1 MKLRIQNNLGIL
13 GGTFDPPHKG
23 HLHISKLVIKKLYL
37 TTLYW
42 AITKQNPLKKTTPH
56 NNENKRKTLC
66 RQLTK
71 SEKKIK
77 LFNTSDVKNSNLT
90 INILRKI
97 KKKITKKTNLFF
109 IIGADNLIR
118 LHQWKDYKKIFSL
131 CTVVVMNRIGYKKPA
146 LTSPAA
152 KKFRKTKISLDTLLK
167 IGPKQK
173 EWVYINN
180 KGINVSSSRLRIS
193 LYK

>member
-1 MKLRIQNNLGIL
+1 LKLIIQNNLGIL

-37 TTLYW
+37 RTLYW

-66 RQLTK
+66 RQLTR

-77 LFNTSDVKNSNLT
+77 LLNTSDVKNSNLT
-90 INILRKI
+90 INILQKI
-97 KKKITKKTNLFF
+97 KKKINKKTNLFF
-109 IIGADNLIR
+109 IIGADNLVQ

-167 IGPKQK
+167 VGPKQK

>member
-1 MKLRIQNNLGIL
+1 MKLKIQNNLGIL

-37 TTLYW
+37 KTLYW

-56 NNENKRKTLC
+56 NNENKRKILC
-66 RQLTK
+66 KQLTRG
-71 SEKKIK
+71 EKKIK
-77 LFNTSDVKNSNLT
+77 LLNTSDIKNSNLT
-90 INILRKI
+90 INILQKI
-97 KKKITKKTNLFF
+97 KKKISKKTNLFF
-109 IIGADNLIR
+109 IIGADNLVQ
-118 LHQWKDYKKIFSL
+118 LHQWKEYKKIFSL

-167 IGPKQK
+167 MGPKQK
-173 EWVYINN
+173 EWVYIDN

>member
-66 RQLTK
+66 RQLTR

-77 LFNTSDVKNSNLT
+77 LLNTSDIKNSNLT

-97 KKKITKKTNLFF
+97 KKKINKKTNLFF
-109 IIGADNLIR
+109 IIGADNLVQ